1 MDTKSFR
8 SSAGTDSRLIFISIY
23 VGIVLRVHDIMLRRH
38 SRHNSDH
45 TLFEEKIDGFRTKGS
60 NPQWTI
66 SLTKIPR
73 ILQVCLILISPK
85 NNLRA

>member
-45 TLFEEKIDGFRTKGS
+45 TLFEEKIDDQNQRVKPAMDHQS
-60 NPQWTI
+60 N
-66 SLTKIPR
+66 
-73 ILQVCLILISPK
+73 
-85 NNLRA
+85 